1 MCNATAQAAQA
12 ILDALSE
19 AIKSGRIFS
28 AFDIT
33 TDARNSTDEIIVHA
47 DSREIVH
54 NEFAIGE
61 LPDNYNQG
69 NAVLDVPGRPTVI
82 VYYPDGKTPEDH
94 PKAVQTGGATSAS
107 ANVVIPPIGRIPAAI
122 VAQKTGS
129 PKTKQGGKTKDGDA
143 FICKV
148 TCDGRVNVPK
158 ELYSQVSAD
167 GGTFDVQFNGSVL
180 YKKPIG
186 SEDRLV
192 LKKSDLKGGSKFRVG
207 VDVPANTIT
216 VEQI

>member
-1 MCNATAQAAQA
+1 MCNATAQAAQR
-12 ILDALSE
+12 ILDALSN
-19 AIKSGRIFS
+19 AIKNGRILT

-33 TDARNSTDEIIVHA
+33 TDARDGTDERINHA

-54 NEFAIGE
+54 NEFATDE
-61 LPDNYNQG
+61 FPDHYNQG
-69 NAVLDVPGRPTVI
+69 NVVLDVPGSPTVI
-82 VYYPDGKTPEDH
+82 VYYPDGNTSEDH
-94 PKAVQTGGATSAS
+94 PNAVPASAATRAS

-122 VAQKTGS
+122 VAQKTA
-129 PKTKQGGKTKDGDA
+129 PNKKQGGKTKDGDA

-167 GGTFDVQFNGSVL
+167 GGTFDVQFNGSIL